1 MNEKEFVN
9 FIKKSL
15 QEKDQTIEISTKLKQ
30 IKKWDSLSSVRIFLE
45 LSQKVDKKF
54 ELQDVANFKTLK
66 ELYKY
71 FN

>member
-15 QEKDQTIEISTKLKQ
+15 NEKNQTILISTKLKD
-30 IKKWDSLSSVRIFLE
+30 INKWDSLSSVRVLLD
-45 LSQKVDKKF
+45 LSQKMKKKL
-54 ELQDVANFKTLK
+54 ELNNIANFKTLE

-71 FN
+71 FK

>member
-15 QEKDQTIEISTKLKQ
+15 QEKDQTIEINTKLKN
-30 IKKWDSLSSVRIFLE
+30 IKKWDSLSSVRILLE

-54 ELQDVANFKTLK
+54 ELKDVANFKTLK